1 MDGYGKRTG
10 ADAAGLYCNFSL
22 GGVLGNT
29 IKQSP
34 SIVIFLVSAIVWLIL
49 GVSNLNLEFETTQ
62 ILAVGLFI
70 CGVVIAVEEIFQ
82 TKTITGNGIFPLL
95 ISLAMILNPVS
106 EYGLVFIIGL
116 FFPLVFLIG
125 KSKGGAFGRR
135 VFAVSIVLFFFAT
148 LFMLSDVIKDSERI
162 AVFALGAVILSF
174 VPFAVRIQT
183 IDQSESA
190 WKGLVLHQ
198 AMLRMSVI
206 LLGPAIVPNGNI
218 FGLQNIVFWVTTIF
232 IAILLANTW
241 LRRQQRIWDCTFQI
255 ILSLLVIN
263 FASIGSPAALDW
275 MAGATLV
282 SLVMSMVPTQRP
294 SPAYGL
300 FSQLMVASEN
310 GSLGGAVS
318 LFSMGALVASQTV
331 SRPEM
336 AIAQVF
342 IIVLVGLTGWIFVPE
357 IDEDSTSADPR
368 VTPKIVF
375 QILCILGALAM
386 AGYKYVDAVAGRIN
400 V

>member
-1 MDGYGKRTG
+1 MGGFLGY
-10 ADAAGLYCNFSL
+10 
-22 GGVLGNT
+22 T

-34 SIVIFLVSAIVWLIL
+34 SVVIFLLSAIAWLAVGIPHL
-49 GVSNLNLEFETTQ
+49 QFEFETTQ

-70 CGVVIAVEEIFQ
+70 CGVVIAMEELFQ
-82 TKTITGNGIFPLL
+82 TKTITGNGIFPLV

-106 EYGLVFIIGL
+106 EYGLLFIIGL

-125 KSKGGAFGRR
+125 KSKGGDIGRR
-135 VFAVSIVLFFFAT
+135 AFAITIVLFFFTT
-148 LFMLSDVIKDSERI
+148 LFMLSDVIRDRERI
-162 AVFALGAVILSF
+162 AVFALGAAILSF

-183 IDQSESA
+183 IDQNESA
-190 WKGLVLHQ
+190 WKGLILHQ

-206 LLGPAIVPNGNI
+206 LLGPVMVPDGNI
-218 FGLQNIVFWVTTIF
+218 FGFQNVVFWISTII
-232 IAILLANTW
+232 IAILLVNTW
-241 LRRQQRIWDCTFQI
+241 LRRQQRIWDCSFQT

-282 SLVMSMVPTQRP
+282 SLVMSLVPTHRP
-294 SPAYGL
+294 SRTYGL
-300 FSQLMVASEN
+300 FSQMMVASEN

-318 LFSMGALVASQTV
+318 LFSIGALVASQAV
-331 SRPEM
+331 SSPEM
-336 AIAQVF
+336 ATAQVL

-357 IDEDSTSADPR
+357 VDRNSEVQDSGA
-368 VTPKIVF
+368 TPKIVF
-375 QILCILGALAM
+375 QILSILGALAM
-386 AGYKYVDAVAGRIN
+386 AGYKYVDAVARRIN